1 MMMNKIRLMMPRASG
16 TANQKC
22 HTCVTSAADMG
33 TAYGAIFEGWQ
44 SEPHQQRGSHRV
56 GVTHHVRRRAQRA
69 AGRVESAVPQGST
82 TGPKGE
88 DTFDLRF
95 EIERFKAAQ
104 TLGEMGLDERGAF
117 LGELAVDELIHL
129 GEDLG
134 T

>member
-1 MMMNKIRLMMPRASG
+1 MSG
-16 TANQKC
+16 VAL
-22 HTCVTSAADMG
+22 
-33 TAYGAIFEGWQ
+33 
-44 SEPHQQRGSHRV
+44 SEQQDESSP
-56 GVTHHVRRRAQRA
+56 QFLRA
-69 AGRVESAVPQGST
+69 AH